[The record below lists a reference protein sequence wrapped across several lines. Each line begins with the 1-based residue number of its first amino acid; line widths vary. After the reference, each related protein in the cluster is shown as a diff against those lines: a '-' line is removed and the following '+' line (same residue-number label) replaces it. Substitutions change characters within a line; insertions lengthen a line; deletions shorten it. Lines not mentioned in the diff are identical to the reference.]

1 MWQKAIIGSG
11 GSETEDILWE
21 NPDPTQSY
29 LGDNISVKDINNYK
43 FIELT
48 CKRKNGLVVSVRFKI
63 EDFKKFTDEKGGRG
77 YIGETSSDGT
87 AYVRSILYRSDT
99 TIAIGGSYAAGVSRM
114 DNSFAIPLKI
124 SGIS

>member
-11 GSETEDILWE
+11 GSETEDILWK

-29 LGDNISVKDINNYK
+29 LGDTISVKDINNYK
-43 FIELT
+43 FIEFT
-48 CKRKNGLVVSVRFKI
+48 CKRKNGIVVSNRFKI
-63 EDFKKFTDEKGGRG
+63 EDFKNLTDEKGGRG
-77 YIGETSSDGT
+77 YIGETSSGGT
-87 AYVRSILYRSDT
+87 AYVRSILYKSDT
-99 TIAIGGSYAAGVSRM
+99 TILIGGSYAVALASV